1 MWLFLI
7 SAALA
12 HPFESK
18 LYGHQT
24 TLWLTAD
31 SATVEHAVEVP
42 TANLLAEIRATLSG
56 APTQSAQD
64 AFNEQLHR
72 SLRDAL
78 RLVVDGETLA
88 WEQSEPAED
97 SGRGDVK
104 FIVYRLAL
112 KAALPPGAR
121 TLQLIDGN
129 YPDEPS
135 IFQTSVLIDGS
146 LILDASSQLTVLDG
160 RLTSSRD
167 GLWRPEEDNREL
179 RLSFRRRGGAAIWQ
193 QLEALGGQEAGFR
206 PSSEV
211 LSGVPTE
218 LMASLRSGRLPVT
231 WVVGLL
237 VLSVIL
243 GGLGRRRW
251 LFRVVG
257 GLVCGGVAAVG
268 LFTLSGALL
277 AGLLTAAA
285 VAAVVG
291 RSGRLVS

>member
-31 SATVEHAVEVP
+31 SATVEYAVEVP
-42 TANLLAEIRATLSG
+42 TANLLAEIRASLSG
-56 APTQSAQD
+56 APTQAAQD
-64 AFNEQLHR
+64 AFNSQLHR
-72 SLRDAL
+72 TLRDAL
-78 RLVVDGETLA
+78 RLLVDGEA
-88 WEQSEPAED
+88 VVWEQAEPAED

-112 KAALPPGAR
+112 KAALPSGAR

-135 IFQTSVLIDGS
+135 IFQTSVLLDGS

-160 RLTSSRD
+160 RLTGSRD
-167 GLWRPEEDNREL
+167 GLWRPEESNREL
-179 RLSFRRRGGAAIWQ
+179 RLSFRRRDGAALWA
-193 QLEALGGQEAGFR
+193 QLSALGGQEPGFR
-206 PSSEV
+206 PSAEV
-211 LSGVPTE
+211 LSGIPVE
-218 LMASLRSGRLPVT
+218 AAASLRSGRLPVT
-231 WVVGLL
+231 WVVVLL
-237 VLSVIL
+237 VLSVVL
-243 GGLGRRRW
+243 GGIGGRRRSA
-251 LFRVVG
+251 LVVG
-257 GLVCGGVAAVG
+257 GLLCSGVAVVG
-268 LFTLSGALL
+268 LFGLAGVLL
-277 AGLLTAAA
+277 AGLLIAAA

-291 RSGRLVS
+291 RSGRPAS

>member
-7 SAALA
+7 SVALA

-31 SATVEHAVEVP
+31 SATVEYAVEVP
-42 TANLLAEIRATLSG
+42 TANLLAEIRSALSG
-56 APTQSAQD
+56 APTQADQD
-64 AFNEQLHR
+64 AFNAQLHR

-78 RLVVDGETLA
+78 RLVVDGEALA
-88 WEQSEPAED
+88 WEQAEPAED

-135 IFQTSVLIDGS
+135 IFQTSVLLDAS
-146 LILDASSQLTVLDG
+146 LILDASSQLTVQDG
-160 RLTSSRD
+160 RLTGSRD
-167 GLWRPEEDNREL
+167 GLWRPEELNREL
-179 RLSFRRRGGAAIWQ
+179 RLSFRHRSGAAIWS
-193 QLEALGGQEAGFR
+193 QLVALGGQQPGFR

-211 LSGVPTE
+211 LAGVSAE
-218 LMASLRSGRLPVT
+218 VVASLRSGRLSVT
-231 WVVGLL
+231 GVVVLL
-237 VLSVIL
+237 VLSVVL
-243 GGLGRRRW
+243 GGLGGRRW
-251 LFRVVG
+251 PFLAVG
-257 GLVCGGVAAVG
+257 VLVCGGVAAVG
-268 LFTLSGALL
+268 LIMLAGALL
-277 AGLLTAAA
+277 AGLIIAAA
-285 VAAVVG
+285 VAAFVDRAG
-291 RSGRLVS
+291 HSAS